1 VTTIK
6 LLRNIAAKIKRY
18 KFFILIAA
26 VICAI
31 VFCLPELN
39 KKTIYTAKATLFPL
53 NSDNEKSP
61 SSLSGLL
68 GLSGDASS
76 SFDNNN
82 SVNILELTVSRTLM
96 QTVASKR
103 LTDLDNKTI
112 AELLVD
118 ERNNNTSFFSKKIK
132 FPSDSISQVVLG
144 GSLLSENFIAKIN
157 KNNVLELYYSN
168 TNTTLLEPITDTII
182 SEITKFYTNLKIEK
196 ALADYNFTIAQL
208 DSVQKTLDKLDSKA
222 IGMQNTTLF
231 TSDKLLTYQIP
242 KNYIADA
249 KDMATRQKDILI
261 NNKEE
266 AMWRLQKITPI
277 VEVLDKPEAPFDSKK
292 SAPLLMGSVGFL
304 LGGFLAMLITIS
316 GVLYTYIK
324 AEILKALSE
333 Q

>member
-1 VTTIK
+1 VTTIELFK
-6 LLRNIAAKIKRY
+6 NITDKIKRY
-18 KFFILIAA
+18 KILILISAI
-26 VICAI
+26 ICAI
-31 VFCLPELN
+31 IFYLPELN

-53 NSDNEKSP
+53 NSDNENSP

-68 GLSGDASS
+68 GLSSDAGNSFSS
-76 SFDNNN
+76 NN

-103 LTDLDNKTI
+103 LTGLGNKAI
-112 AELLVD
+112 SELLVD

-144 GSLLSENFIAKIN
+144 GSLLSGNFIAKIN

-168 TNTTLLEPITDTII
+168 TNPELLEPITDTII

-208 DSVQKTLDKLDSKA
+208 DSVQKKLDKLDSKA
-222 IGMQNTTLF
+222 IGMQSTTLF

-242 KNYIADA
+242 KNYIADS
-249 KDMATRQKDILI
+249 KEMATRQKDILI

-277 VEVLDKPEAPFDSKK
+277 VEVLDKPEAPFDSKG
-292 SAPLLMGSVGFL
+292 STPLLMGFIGFF
-304 LGGFLAMLITIS
+304 LGGFLAMFVAIS
-316 GVLYTYIK
+316 SVLYTYIK
-324 AEILKALSE
+324 AEILKVLSE
-333 Q
+333 